1 MDPVTLGIVGGSVL
15 AGAGSSLFNAH
26 SQASSARKLTKLN
39 YEYGQKSLIASPTH
53 YKEGLELAGINP
65 ILASDSPVG
74 STQGSTGISPNMDLA
89 GDLNKGFSAKM
100 LKDQTESNVEL
111 QGKQGEAALKNAEA
125 NKTQAEAAKKNADTN
140 EKMLIASGVNA
151 GSNAV
156 GTIGNLIKGIF
167 GGKSGKGG
175 KLPLPPIS
183 SFPTKGASAKGVKGA
198 VGIPTPSS
206 ASSVSKASTV
216 LPAIATAL
224 APGLTNYGTA
234 AGLAL
239 PAAYYGIGKYLESK
253 GHGKTIDKGPNKN
266 ELRHRTGGLG
276 NSSIKTKTSTRRHN

>member
-1 MDPVTLGIVGGSVL
+1 MDPVTLGIVGGSML

-74 STQGSTGISPNMDLA
+74 STQGSTGINPNMDLA
-89 GDLNKGFSAKM
+89 GDFSKGFSAKM

-111 QGKQGEAALKNAEA
+111 QGKQGEATLINAEA
-125 NKTQAEAAKKNADTN
+125 NKTQAEAAKKNAETN
-140 EKMLIASGVNA
+140 EKMLTISGVNA

-156 GTIGNLIKGIF
+156 GTVGDIVKGFF
-167 GGKSGKGG
+167 GGKSGKG
-175 KLPLPPIS
+175 
-183 SFPTKGASAKGVKGA
+183 TSAKGSKGA
-198 VGIPTPSS
+198 IVVPTPTS
-206 ASSVSKASTV
+206 AGSVSKAGKV
-216 LPAIATAL
+216 LPAIGSAL
-224 APGLTNYGTA
+224 APSLATYGTA

-239 PAAYYGIGKYLESK
+239 PAAYYGIGKYMEGK
-253 GHGKTIDKGPNKN
+253 GYGKIVDQGPNKN

-276 NSSIKTKTSTRRHN
+276 NSSTKTKTSNRRHN